1 MTAPIR
7 SALIRRPKSSL
18 PLPIASWHCRTPSSC
33 PQSSWTQCCAL
44 VRAMRARARLW
55 RTRCNSVLCSA
66 AKAKRP
72 AEPDLSIALQW
83 LLAVTLRYESALA
96 LGLGLVPRTKRDSEL
111 SCAPRPRGVCPCGAR
126 VSQGRV
132 PPRPPTAIGAW
143 WIVWSEPRPEVLGPA
158 GSRKLPQG
166 KTRPFLIASF
176 HRFRAV
182 TPYSRPPLP

>member
-7 SALIRRPKSSL
+7 SALIRRSSL

-96 LGLGLVPRTKRDSEL
+96 LGLGLVPRTKRDWALCLAL
-111 SCAPRPRGVCPCGAR
+111 SGIRNCPVRPDRVESVHVARAFHRGVCRRGHPQRLAHGGSCGQNHVLKFSDRQEVGNFRKAR
-126 VSQGRV
+126 
-132 PPRPPTAIGAW
+132 
-143 WIVWSEPRPEVLGPA
+143 
-158 GSRKLPQG
+158 
-166 KTRPFLIASF
+166 
-176 HRFRAV
+176 RAH
-182 TPYSRPPLP
+182 S

>member
-7 SALIRRPKSSL
+7 SALIRRPQIIVSAAHSVL
-18 PLPIASWHCRTPSSC
+18 ALQNSELVPAEFVDAVLRLGTRDARA
-33 PQSSWTQCCAL
+33 CAAVAHKMQL
-44 VRAMRARARLW
+44 SALLCSEGQAAGRARPEH
-55 RTRCNSVLCSA
+55 
-66 AKAKRP
+66 RP
-72 AEPDLSIALQW
+72 AVA
-83 LLAVTLRYESALA
+83 AR
-96 LGLGLVPRTKRDSEL
+96 G
-111 SCAPRPRGVCPCGAR
+111 APRPRGVCPCGAR